1 MGNTDQDLDIAS
13 VTCQLLDNM
22 VTVCGEVWRQ
32 CHSVDQ
38 VETMRTMFVEKLIM
52 SNRDATFNIQEC
64 DSIRKFR
71 ARLEDDDDDDDDVGC
86 SEEELKRSQQQFQN
100 CTHSI
105 SSKLNDVVTNL
116 QDSDTILTKLCQSI
130 NMINTECVEYLKL
143 CSDDEDIAALT
154 KSQNDQLLK
163 YLLNLV
169 GETKLSEESVFGI
182 DNCKDI
188 DETSSE
194 LTTKI
199 VATIVEEDE
208 EYINDDTDD
217 DPVSSNLVTYQNTT
231 ATTTTEEPIPK
242 SQTSTNTSSSGC
254 SQMFD
259 VMLGFL
265 TLFTLLF
272 DL

>member
-1 MGNTDQDLDIAS
+1 MFE
-13 VTCQLLDNM
+13 VTCSI
-22 VTVCGEVWRQ
+22 VWIPRL
-32 CHSVDQ
+32 CYLKHSDC
-38 VETMRTMFVEKLIM
+38 LC
-52 SNRDATFNIQEC
+52 S
-64 DSIRKFR
+64 
-71 ARLEDDDDDDDDVGC
+71 ARLEDDDDDDDDDDDGC
-86 SEEELKRSQQQFQN
+86 SEEEFQRSQQQFQN

-130 NMINTECVEYLKL
+130 NIINTECVEYLKL
-143 CSDDEDIAALT
+143 CSDDEDIAVLT
-154 KSQNDQLLK
+154 RSQNDQLLK

-182 DNCKDI
+182 DNCKDV
-188 DETSSE
+188 DDTSRE

-199 VATIVEEDE
+199 VATIEEEDE

-217 DPVSSNLVTYQNTT
+217 DPVSRNLVTNQNTT

-242 SQTSTNTSSSGC
+242 SQTSSNTSSSGC